1 MDKNDIVVVGA
12 ARTPIGKYKGIYRF
26 EPAWKLGARAI
37 NGAIDSARRLTADQI
52 DCVLMGMALPAGL
65 GQHPAR
71 QAALAAGLPNS
82 VRVEHVYK
90 VCSTG
95 TSQILH
101 ACNMLSSPFEKVKV
115 VVAGG
120 MENMTR
126 APLITHPYF
135 NTVNEGGKER
145 IEKVFEKRG
154 YDAMLQDGLW
164 DAFEFEKHMG
174 VLAERIA
181 KELGITREDA
191 DRFAYLS
198 HKRSWEASNSEAFN
212 NYIVHVPIL
221 SMPLA
226 MTRCDETLWHP
237 SPEKLASLGPVFAKD
252 GVITAGN
259 ASQIADGAAAVVL
272 MKRETADQ
280 MGIRPFAHIVAF
292 ADHSGEPSKYLTAP
306 VDAFVSLAQKTLG
319 RYDKQWAPH
328 HFDLIELNEAFA
340 VGNVAFMKA
349 FKLDWKFVE
358 ERMNVL
364 GGSIALGHP
373 LGSTGTRLLISL
385 MTALRMR
392 GLRFG
397 AWGQC
402 NGAGEAVMGSVAIE

>member
-12 ARTPIGKYKGIYRF
+12 ARTPIGKYKGMYRF
-26 EPAWKLGARAI
+26 ELAWKLGAYAI
-37 NGAIDSARRLTADQI
+37 KGAIDSAGLSADQI

-259 ASQIADGAAAVVL
+259 ASQLADGAAAVVL
-272 MKRETADQ
+272 MKRQTAEEL
-280 MGIRPFAHIVAF
+280 GVKPLAHIVAF

>member
-1 MDKNDIVVVGA
+1 MNKNDIVVVGA
-12 ARTPIGKYKGIYRF
+12 ARTPIGKYKGMYRF
-26 EPAWKLGARAI
+26 MPAYQLGACAI
-37 NGAIDSARRLTADQI
+37 KGAIDNTELAADQI

-71 QAALAAGLPNS
+71 QAALAAGLPDS
-82 VRVEHVYK
+82 VRVEHIYK

-101 ACNMLSSPFEKVKV
+101 ACNMLSSPFETARII
-115 VVAGG
+115 VAGG

-126 APLITHPYF
+126 APLVTNPCF
-135 NTVNEGGKER
+135 NTTVESNKER
-145 IEKVFEKRG
+145 VEKVFEKRG
-154 YDAMLQDGLW
+154 YDAMLKDGLW
-164 DAFEFEKHMG
+164 DAFESERHMG

-191 DRFAYLS
+191 DHFAYLS
-198 HKRSWEASNSEAFN
+198 HKRAWIASSSKFKDN
-212 NYIVHVPIL
+212 VVPFPL
-221 SMPLA
+221 MSMPLA
-226 MTRCDETLWHP
+226 LTQQDETLRHTT
-237 SPEKLASLGPVFAKD
+237 PEKLASLDPVFAKD

-272 MKRETADQ
+272 MKRETAEKL
-280 MGIRPFAHIVAF
+280 GVKPIAHIVAF
-292 ADHSGEPSKYLTAP
+292 ADHSGPPAKFLIAP
-306 VDAFVSLAQKTLG
+306 IFALVSLAQKTLG
-319 RYDKQWAPH
+319 RYDKLWAPH

-349 FKLDWKFVE
+349 FGLDWKFVE
-358 ERMNVL
+358 ERVNVR

-373 LGSTGTRLLISL
+373 LGSTGTCLLISL
-385 MTALRMR
+385 MTSLRER

-402 NGAGEAVMGSVAIE
+402 NGAGEAIMGSVAIE